1 MKCVLCRKVNQRS
14 LCSNCWDYALDKL
27 KAFPDSYE
35 RLAEEMLPSRGASS
49 ERVGGSKTPPL
60 PVRLETLELRSGGIS
75 KPLTKHEAKIRIE
88 QKHTKITFR
97 GEEIHRITKTVIY
110 LNAQSAWIFKNYE
123 EASGLAKDINDI
135 HNRINAALGHKSDLM
150 TIGKCPAQD
159 EDGVACG
166 AKLQINP
173 STLTTFGDIKCNACG
188 SVWASEQWRL
198 LGRVLNDNH

>member
-1 MKCVLCRKVNQRS
+1 MRCVLCRKVNQRS
-14 LCSNCWDYALDKL
+14 LCSNCWDYALRKL
-27 KAFPDSYE
+27 KAFPNRYE
-35 RLAEEMLPSRGASS
+35 ELDEELIPSSGARS

-75 KPLTKHEAKIRIE
+75 KPLTKHEARIRIE
-88 QKHTKITFR
+88 QHHTAINFR
-97 GEEIHRITKTVIY
+97 GEETHRIRKTCIY
-110 LNAQSAWIFKNYE
+110 IYNQGEWIFKNYE
-123 EASGLAKDINDI
+123 HIDGLAKDINDI
-135 HNRINAALGHKSDLM
+135 HNRINAVLGHKSDLM

-159 EDGVACG
+159 EDGATCG

-198 LGRVLNDNH
+198 LGRVLHDNH